1 MLKSLCYGLSV
12 TSFSN
17 DLTDDA
23 DPNAAVVTSHEDSC
37 EITLVKSTTS
47 ANESNGSDS
56 ESGRTARI
64 GQAGNAMHAQMVG
77 MALLHVL
84 SCGATPSHEFQKLN
98 SSLVNSTISVRVQSS
113 PAQCLTPKLQQLCA
127 MIKGTH
133 GHRTW

>member
-23 DPNAAVVTSHEDSC
+23 DPNADVVLSQDDSC
-37 EITLVKSTTS
+37 EISCVNIRTP
-47 ANESNGSDS
+47 ACGPDS

-77 MALLHVL
+77 IALLHVL
-84 SCGATPSHEFQKLN
+84 SCGATPSSEFQKMN
-98 SSLVNSTISVRVQSS
+98 SSLVTTLSARVQCS
-113 PAQCLTPKLQQLCA
+113 PSQCLTPKLQQLCA

-133 GHRTW
+133 GR